1 MATKRPN
8 TIGSNPLKASSAKSL
23 QVEKGDLESSS
34 AQETTVSHSSA
45 EQVFED
51 AVSTSKPKRPRV
63 RRSAKETEALFEA
76 QLQRNETTDRLDE
89 EKSAAQVSA
98 KPEVH
103 IQQDE
108 PVSTRHREAMVIVK
122 TWSQWSV
129 VAGMTPVPLLDTI
142 VLSGTQIKLIQLL
155 CKHYD
160 VPFEHKVALAV
171 ATGLVGSTATIT
183 IAGGITRSLL
193 KNVPILGQIFN
204 WTVEPALSFGATYA
218 IGATFVRHFEADG
231 NLLSFKGEQMKEY
244 AAEQYQ
250 KGKNLFLSKK
260 NATAA

>member
-23 QVEKGDLESSS
+23 QADSRSKTEEQPPITESSIPVDASLPKQS
-34 AQETTVSHSSA
+34 AGIA
-45 EQVFED
+45 
-51 AVSTSKPKRPRV
+51 KRV

-76 QLQRNETTDRLDE
+76 QLQRNEPTDRLTE
-89 EKSAAQVSA
+89 EKTADQVSA
-98 KPEVH
+98 KPDVH
-103 IQQDE
+103 IMQDE
-108 PVSTRHREAMVIVK
+108 SDSDRHREAMVIVK

-204 WTVEPALSFGATYA
+204 WTVEPALSFGSTYA
-218 IGATFVRHFEADG
+218 IGATFVRHFEANG
-231 NLLSFKGEQMKEY
+231 NLLSFQGEQMKEY

-260 NATAA
+260 RATAE